1 MSAKIGEKVIGK
13 VVEPCTVC
21 DPLFHVYDNNNKL
34 KWQIH
39 ADYCQCGVCCRS
51 SYGRCSEVIFPIYS
65 GDKMEFDKS
74 KSDGLVKKVFKGRD
88 LISDA
93 STFHIDFPSNATAED
108 KFMLI
113 STILMIDYQYY
124 EESSGGQHHHHHHHF

>member
-1 MSAKIGEKVIGK
+1 MTARIGEQVIGK
-13 VVEPCTVC
+13 VFEPCTLC
-21 DPLFHVYDNNNKL
+21 DPLFHVLDTNDKV
-34 KWQIH
+34 KWKIH

-65 GDKMEFDKS
+65 GEKIEFDKS
-74 KSDGLVKKVFKGRD
+74 KSDGSVKKVFKGRE

-113 STILMIDYQYY
+113 ATVLMIDYQYY
-124 EESSGGQHHHHHHHF
+124 EEAPPNNRHNHF